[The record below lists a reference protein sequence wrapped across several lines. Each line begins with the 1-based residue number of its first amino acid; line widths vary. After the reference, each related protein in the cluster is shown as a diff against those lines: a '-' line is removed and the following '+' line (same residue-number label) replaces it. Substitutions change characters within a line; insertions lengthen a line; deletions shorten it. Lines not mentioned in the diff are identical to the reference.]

1 MLVNGNLEVIGSTN
15 IDLSQYV
22 TSATFATLESRVSD
36 LEPVVSN
43 LVTTTESHTTAIAGL
58 STATAGLTTATA
70 GLRTDLDNLILAASS
85 GTYVLLTTFNAVIGD
100 LTAVNGVMNNL
111 QSDDSI
117 AETLEDIYER
127 LTWQEISE

>member
-22 TSATFATLESRVSD
+22 TSTTFTALESRVSN

-43 LVTTTESHTTAIAGL
+43 LVTTTESHTTAI
-58 STATAGLTTATA
+58 AGLTTATA

-117 AETLEDIYER
+117 AETLGDIYER